1 MKSNVKNTNC
11 YMNLPKSH
19 VHSSTSEFNRS
30 IMNRSVFA
38 TSLKTWFFTG
48 MASFFIVLLAGL
60 DANAQNTP
68 PTVSTIANQTTS
80 CTGISQ
86 PLAFNIG
93 DAETLVGNLTITAT
107 SSNTTLIPNANLV
120 ITQPNSS
127 GAASL
132 AYTPVAGQ
140 TGVSTITLTVTDG
153 GGLTATSTFTI
164 TVTGS
169 TISAVSNVVND
180 LACGSTAT
188 GSFTTTVT
196 GGNAPFTYQWSWSG
210 TLNGTYSTTFA
221 SPLVSPSPSLS
232 PTNLYPGFFYR
243 LTVTDACGT
252 SLTSTGVQLN
262 SVTAMTISATSTN
275 VNCYGASTGS
285 ITAVTTN
292 GATPITVTA
301 TNGTNTYTSSTFTS
315 LGSNQRQFLLSNL
328 PAGSYTV
335 SAVDATSACN
345 PSTTVTISQPSQLA
359 ISGTQTNIVC
369 NGASTGAVDLSI
381 TGAGSSPATYTY
393 AWSGPSSYTASTQD
407 ISSRTAG
414 TYSVTVTDACNAT
427 ASASFTL
434 TQPDLLSGTIAATN
448 VSACYGN
455 TNGSIVVNNAA
466 GGAGTYEYSINGT
479 SWQSSNTFSNLA
491 AGTYQVSIRDAATTT
506 CVIDL
511 DGSNGTILTQ
521 PNQITGTVT
530 PTNVTLCYNNAN
542 GSIAVSVTG
551 GSGAFEYSKDNGTTW
566 QSSSTFSNL
575 TAGTYQISVR
585 DAANTSCVID
595 LDATTGTTLTQP
607 TQLTNTNALT
617 NVACNGASTGS
628 ITATPAGGTPA
639 YAYQWFTGS
648 NTSSSITGATN
659 ATLSSRP
666 AGAYTVQITDASGCT
681 TTTTSTITE
690 PSIGL
695 IATQAATNNVSC
707 FGGND
712 GSTGVNALFG
722 TSPYTYAWTGPG
734 TYAATTANI
743 SGLSASATPY
753 TVVVTDNNG
762 CTETIS
768 VTITQPTALAIATTQ
783 VDVLCFGNSTGSIN
797 ATTSGGTTPYNSFAW
812 TKNGSA
818 YATTEDISALGAGT
832 YVLTTTDNN
841 GCTATATVNI
851 TQPSAAL
858 TLSTTQVNVN
868 CNGNSTGSIDLTP
881 AGGTSPYTYAWT
893 GSVTTQDLSN
903 LAAGT
908 YNVTV
913 TDNNGCT
920 ATTSATITQPA
931 VPTAGVIAGTQTIC
945 SGGNP
950 VAFTSTTAGTTTI
963 PTSTLSYIWQENTNL
978 TTPSWT
984 TIAGATSATYDVP
997 AGLTTT
1003 TQYRRI
1009 TNVTYT
1015 WNGSSNSCESVP
1027 TTALTVTVNPIPAVT
1042 NTLSNATY
1050 CNGVAVTAIPLTS
1063 DVTGAVL
1070 SWTNNTTSIGLAA
1083 SGTGTIPAFTATNTT
1098 NAPVTATI
1106 TVTPTYT
1113 NNGVTC
1119 TGTAVTYTITVN
1131 PTPTVNAITSQ
1142 SLCAGVNTTAVTFA
1156 STFNVSGTT
1165 YNWTNSNTSIGLA
1178 ASGTGN
1184 IPAFTA
1190 TNTTNANINGTITV
1204 TPTAN
1209 GCNGTA
1215 QTFTITVRTVP
1226 NVVVPGDQTYAT
1238 GATVPT
1244 QTFTG
1249 NVAGTVY
1256 NWTNTNTA
1264 IGIPAQGTGN
1274 IASFT
1279 ATNNTSSPISGTIT
1293 VTPSINSCTGAAQS
1307 YTITVDPTPN
1317 VADPANQTLCAGD
1330 QTTLVDFT
1338 GTTANTNY
1346 NWINNTPSIGLAA
1359 SGSNDI
1365 PAFTATN
1372 TTNAAVTATITVTPQ
1387 AYVTQGYVWG
1397 AVSETGTL
1405 TLTAPAGKVFTTVAF
1420 ASYGLPT
1427 GSNGNYA
1434 IGSCHST
1441 TSSTVMSAAIGQ
1453 SGSFSVVANNATF
1466 GDPCSGPG
1474 KTLAVKLGYGI
1485 SVNGPSQ
1492 DFTITVNPTPVIGTQ
1507 AATICSGGN
1516 FSVTPTDGGGNIV
1529 PTGTTYTWT
1538 VAANANVSGESNQ
1551 STPQTSVGQTLTN
1564 LTNTVQTVVYSVT
1577 PVSPVGPCTGAPYTV
1592 TVTVNPVPVIAA
1604 KTTTICNN
1612 GTFTVTPTNGTDIVP
1627 ANTTYSWPAPAAI
1640 TGISGLASGSSAS
1653 FVSGTLTNSTN
1664 APIDVV
1670 YAVAPISGAAG
1681 NCVGATFTVTV
1692 TVYPTPALSST
1703 LAPAAICSGTTFS
1716 YTATSN
1722 TQLNPTFSWSRAA
1735 VAGISQASATGSSA
1749 SISETLTNTTNVP
1762 VSVTYVYTIAA
1773 NGCTATNNVVV
1784 VVNPTPVIAAKTATI
1799 CNTGTFTVTPS
1810 NGSDIVPS
1818 NTTYTWSAPSAI
1830 SGISGLA
1837 AGTSASS
1844 ISGTL
1849 TNSTNAP
1856 VDVVYTVTPTSGAN
1870 GNCVGASFTVTVTVN
1885 PTPALSSTL
1894 TPAAI
1899 CSAATFNYTATSAT
1913 LVSPTFAWT
1922 RAAVSGITEGA
1933 SSGST
1938 ATISETLTNTTN
1950 APISVTYVY
1959 TITANGCSATN
1970 SVVVVVNPT
1979 PTVNAITSQ
1988 TLCNNATT
1996 NAVTFASTF
2005 NVSGTT
2011 YAWTNNTTSIGL
2023 AASGTGNI
2031 AAFTATN
2038 TSNAP
2043 VTATINVTPS
2053 ANGCAGSP
2061 QTFTITVNPTP
2072 TVNSVAN
2079 QVLCVGSNTTTVN
2092 FASTFN
2098 VSGTT
2103 YAWTNTNTTIGLAA
2117 SGSGNIASYA
2127 TTLPTP
2133 FNVAQVGMVTV
2144 TPSANSCPGTP
2155 QTFTY
2160 TVNPTPVIAAKAQT
2174 ICTGTAFT
2182 IAPSNNITVTPMEI
2196 VPTGTQYTWTV
2207 PSNIVGATSQSTAQA
2222 NISQNL
2228 INATS
2233 APVVVV
2239 YTVTPRYTNAG
2250 VTCTGAPFTVTVTVN
2265 PTMSIANVNTTI
2277 CTGSTFAITP
2287 VDGALTDVVPAGTMY
2302 TWSITSNSNIAG
2314 ASNQTNPQVNVS
2326 QTLANNAATTQQ
2338 QIYTVTPQYTNA
2350 GLTCTGT
2357 PFTITVNVLSG
2368 VPSVN
2373 VGANQTICSNGTASF
2388 TVSTV
2393 SAETGY
2399 WATTGNGAITPNVTN
2414 IPTITYNPAA
2424 GETGNVNIMYY
2435 ATNACGTN
2443 SDVAVLTITALP
2455 SAGTI
2460 SGTTSVCINSNTTL
2474 SSSVS
2479 GGTWTSSNSSVASI
2493 NSSTGV
2499 VTGNA
2504 AGTATI
2510 TYTVTVGSCT
2520 NTTTT
2525 TVTVNSLPTATIAA
2539 AGPTTFC
2546 DGGSV
2551 TLMGPSAPAGMTY
2564 TYAWSLNG
2572 SAITGATS
2580 NTYLATGSGSYTVTV
2595 TNNNGCSATS
2605 AAVVVTENA
2614 LPTVAAITGTASA
2627 CVGSGSTL
2635 ASSTGGG
2642 TWSSSNTATATV
2654 NASSGA
2660 VTGVSA
2666 GTATITYT
2674 VTDGN
2679 GCTNSATTSFTV
2691 NSLPTLAAIGG
2702 ANAACAGTSTTLSN
2716 TTSGGTWS
2724 SSNTGVASI
2733 NPTTGA
2739 LSATTAGTTIITYT
2753 VTNSNGCT
2761 NSVTMIFTVNAL
2773 PTATVTAGGSTTIC
2787 AGGSVSLSANA
2798 GTGYTYQWSNGS
2810 ADQTITVSTSGSYTV
2825 TVTDL
2830 NGCSTTSAAT
2840 SVTVTPLPTVA
2851 SITGNTGVCVG
2862 STTTLASATT
2872 GGTWSSSNTA
2882 VATISAGGVV
2892 SGVSAGTTT
2901 ITYTVTVGG
2910 CTNTATTTVTVNSLP
2925 TATIAAA
2932 STTTFCT
2939 GGNVTLMGP
2948 SAPAGM
2954 TYTYVWNL
2962 NGTAISGATSN
2973 TYIANASG
2981 NYTVTVTNNNGCS
2994 ATSAA
2999 TVVTVNALPTVAAIT
3014 GTTSVCVGSSTT
3026 LANITTG
3033 GTWSSSNTATAT
3045 VNASTGAVTGVNA
3058 GTVTITYTVTNANGC
3073 TNTSTATVTVNALP
3087 TVAAITGATNICSG
3101 LTTQLE
3107 SATANGVWSSN
3118 NAAVATVSATGVVT
3132 GVSAGLATITY
3143 TVTNA
3148 SGCIS
3153 SVSADINV
3161 NSGVTATITAG
3172 GATTFCAGGSVTLTA
3187 STGASYLW
3195 SNGAQTQSIT
3205 VNAGGSY
3212 YVTVTTAA
3220 GCSNTS
3226 AATIVTVNPLP
3237 TANIL
3242 ANGPLTFCQG
3252 GSVTLSAS
3260 PVVAGNTYLWSNG
3273 ATTASINVT
3282 SSATITVTV
3291 TSAAGCSTTS
3301 LPTSVNV
3308 FTNPTA
3314 TITASGATT
3323 FCQGGS
3329 VTLTAN
3335 SGTGYSYQWSNN
3347 TNNQVMTATTAGSYT
3362 VTVTDANGCSVTS
3375 APTVVTVNALP
3386 TTAAITGTNSVC
3398 IGGTT
3403 LLSTTATNP
3412 VWSSANTA
3420 VATVAANGLVT
3431 GVSAGTVVV
3440 SYTITNANGCTNTAS
3455 VTVTVNQLPT
3465 AAIATVGATTFC
3477 QGGSV
3482 TLLASNAPAGMTYT
3496 YQWRLNGTAIT
3507 GATSNTYVA
3516 NASGNYS
3523 VTITTNSGC
3532 AATSAATTVTVNPLP
3547 VLAANTG
3554 SASVCENG
3562 TVTLANAQA
3571 GGLWSTANNTIATIN
3586 AVTGLVTGVNPGTTT
3601 LTYTFTNANGCTN
3614 SVSTNFTV
3622 NALPAAVITANGSTT
3637 FCQGGSVV
3645 LTANAGSTYLWS
3657 NGQTTQS
3664 ITVSNTADITV
3675 TVTNANGCSATSAIT
3690 SVVVNAL
3697 PVANIT
3703 SLNGNSFCQGGS
3715 VTLVASNASS
3725 YAWSN
3730 GAFTQSVTVSS
3741 TQTLTVTVT
3750 NANGCTA
3757 TSAPFTV
3764 TMNPA
3769 PVATITANGPTTFC
3783 AGGSVTLSAPAAA
3796 SYLWSS
3802 GETTQTIVASVDGP
3816 YTVTITDGNGCSA
3829 TSANMN
3835 ITVNNL
3841 PSVQS
3846 IAGNNT
3852 VCAGSTTTLTNATIG
3867 GTWTSSNTAI
3877 ATVSTTGVVT
3887 GVAAGTATMTYT
3899 VTNAAGC
3906 SNAVSFNITVNATP
3920 VLTAIA
3926 GTAVVCEGA
3935 TTLLANA
3942 QANGT
3947 WSSSDVAI
3955 ATVAANGVVS
3965 GVNAGSAT
3973 ITYTYTNA
3981 AGCTS
3986 SVSQALVVNALPT
3999 AVITASGATTFC
4011 AGGSVTLT
4019 APAGMTYAWSTG
4031 EPTQSITVSASGAY
4045 AVTVTNANGCAATS
4059 APVAVTV
4066 NALPTVAI
4074 ANIGATTFCQGG
4086 DVTLISP
4093 LNSTYSYAWSNG
4105 ATAITGATSNTY
4117 VATASGSYALTVTD
4131 ANGCTATSAAIPV
4144 TVNALPVVTATA
4156 NGATTF
4162 CQGGSVTIN
4171 AAGAA
4176 TYIWSNGA
4184 TTPSITL
4191 NASEVVTVTGTTVDG
4206 CSSVSNAISVVVN
4219 PLPNATITSSGSTAC
4234 LGSSVTLTANGG
4246 ATYSWSNGSTNQ
4258 SITVTAGNTYTVTAT
4273 SAAGCTSTASETVT
4287 FNANPAVTI
4296 AANGPTVFCQGGSLT
4311 LTATGGANYVWSN
4324 GDQGASTTVTQS
4336 GAYFVTVTNAAG
4348 CTTQSSIVNV
4358 TVNAAPVVAA
4368 ITGANTVCEGGNMT
4382 LTSATPGGVWTSAN
4396 NFIAT
4401 IDGAGNVTG
4410 LNAGSTT
4417 ITYTVSNNGCTATA
4431 VAQVNVLNNPV
4442 TPTITASGATSVCPG
4457 GSVVLFA
4464 SNAANYQWSNGPTT
4478 PFIVATQSGA
4488 YTVTATGLNGCSAT
4502 SVPVNVFIGDN
4513 TAPVITAPLNV
4524 TVTPNLGCEAIG
4536 VTLGTPVTSDN
4547 CSVASV
4553 SNDAPAIYP
4562 IGTTTVTWTV
4572 TDASGNTSTATQL
4585 VTVVDQTAPTA
4596 LAPANVTVSSNNF
4609 CEATGVDLGLP
4620 FATDNCTNNL
4630 VITNN
4635 APATYPLGTTTVTW
4649 TITDAAGNI
4658 TTVDQTVT
4666 VVDQTAPVVLLAN
4679 TSVILDADGN
4689 ATIGFEDLD
4698 NGSFD
4703 NCGIAGAILSQ
4714 SAFDCSN
4721 VGNNLISVTLTDNN
4735 GNQTTAQVMVTV
4747 VASDACGGSNWAGP
4761 NVPDAFTPNGNNYND
4776 TWVIPGLEGYNTKEM
4791 VVYSRYGTLV
4801 HYSGQ
4806 YNNDWDGTLLNTGT
4820 PVPDGTYYYI
4830 LNLDGGKQLNGYV
4843 YINRVKQ

>member
-1 MKSNVKNTNC
+1 M
-11 YMNLPKSH
+11 
-19 VHSSTSEFNRS
+19 
-30 IMNRSVFA
+30 
-38 TSLKTWFFTG
+38 
-48 MASFFIVLLAGL
+48 
-60 DANAQNTP
+60 
-68 PTVSTIANQTTS
+68 
-80 CTGISQ
+80 
-86 PLAFNIG
+86 
-93 DAETLVGNLTITAT
+93 
-107 SSNTTLIPNANLV
+107 
-120 ITQPNSS
+120 
-127 GAASL
+127 
-132 AYTPVAGQ
+132 
-140 TGVSTITLTVTDG
+140 
-153 GGLTATSTFTI
+153 
-164 TVTGS
+164 
-169 TISAVSNVVND
+169 
-180 LACGSTAT
+180 
-188 GSFTTTVT
+188 
-196 GGNAPFTYQWSWSG
+196 
-210 TLNGTYSTTFA
+210 
-221 SPLVSPSPSLS
+221 
-232 PTNLYPGFFYR
+232 
-243 LTVTDACGT
+243 
-252 SLTSTGVQLN
+252 
-262 SVTAMTISATSTN
+262 
-275 VNCYGASTGS
+275 
-285 ITAVTTN
+285 
-292 GATPITVTA
+292 
-301 TNGTNTYTSSTFTS
+301 
-315 LGSNQRQFLLSNL
+315 
-328 PAGSYTV
+328 
-335 SAVDATSACN
+335 
-345 PSTTVTISQPSQLA
+345 
-359 ISGTQTNIVC
+359 
-369 NGASTGAVDLSI
+369 
-381 TGAGSSPATYTY
+381 
-393 AWSGPSSYTASTQD
+393 
-407 ISSRTAG
+407 
-414 TYSVTVTDACNAT
+414 
-427 ASASFTL
+427 
-434 TQPDLLSGTIAATN
+434 
-448 VSACYGN
+448 
-455 TNGSIVVNNAA
+455 
-466 GGAGTYEYSINGT
+466 
-479 SWQSSNTFSNLA
+479 
-491 AGTYQVSIRDAATTT
+491 
-506 CVIDL
+506 
-511 DGSNGTILTQ
+511 
-521 PNQITGTVT
+521 
-530 PTNVTLCYNNAN
+530 
-542 GSIAVSVTG
+542 
-551 GSGAFEYSKDNGTTW
+551 
-566 QSSSTFSNL
+566 
-575 TAGTYQISVR
+575 
-585 DAANTSCVID
+585 
-595 LDATTGTTLTQP
+595 
-607 TQLTNTNALT
+607 
-617 NVACNGASTGS
+617 
-628 ITATPAGGTPA
+628 
-639 YAYQWFTGS
+639 
-648 NTSSSITGATN
+648 
-659 ATLSSRP
+659 
-666 AGAYTVQITDASGCT
+666 
-681 TTTTSTITE
+681 
-690 PSIGL
+690 
-695 IATQAATNNVSC
+695 
-707 FGGND
+707 
-712 GSTGVNALFG
+712 
-722 TSPYTYAWTGPG
+722 
-734 TYAATTANI
+734 
-743 SGLSASATPY
+743 
-753 TVVVTDNNG
+753 
-762 CTETIS
+762 
-768 VTITQPTALAIATTQ
+768 
-783 VDVLCFGNSTGSIN
+783 
-797 ATTSGGTTPYNSFAW
+797 
-812 TKNGSA
+812 
-818 YATTEDISALGAGT
+818 
-832 YVLTTTDNN
+832 
-841 GCTATATVNI
+841 
-851 TQPSAAL
+851 
-858 TLSTTQVNVN
+858 
-868 CNGNSTGSIDLTP
+868 
-881 AGGTSPYTYAWT
+881 
-893 GSVTTQDLSN
+893 
-903 LAAGT
+903 
-908 YNVTV
+908 
-913 TDNNGCT
+913 
-920 ATTSATITQPA
+920 
-931 VPTAGVIAGTQTIC
+931 
-945 SGGNP
+945 
-950 VAFTSTTAGTTTI
+950 
-963 PTSTLSYIWQENTNL
+963 
-978 TTPSWT
+978 
-984 TIAGATSATYDVP
+984 
-997 AGLTTT
+997 
-1003 TQYRRI
+1003 
-1009 TNVTYT
+1009 
-1015 WNGSSNSCESVP
+1015 
-1027 TTALTVTVNPIPAVT
+1027 
-1042 NTLSNATY
+1042 
-1050 CNGVAVTAIPLTS
+1050 
-1063 DVTGAVL
+1063 
-1070 SWTNNTTSIGLAA
+1070 
-1083 SGTGTIPAFTATNTT
+1083 
-1098 NAPVTATI
+1098 
-1106 TVTPTYT
+1106 
-1113 NNGVTC
+1113 
-1119 TGTAVTYTITVN
+1119 
-1131 PTPTVNAITSQ
+1131 
-1142 SLCAGVNTTAVTFA
+1142 
-1156 STFNVSGTT
+1156 
-1165 YNWTNSNTSIGLA
+1165 
-1178 ASGTGN
+1178 
-1184 IPAFTA
+1184 
-1190 TNTTNANINGTITV
+1190 
-1204 TPTAN
+1204 
-1209 GCNGTA
+1209 
-1215 QTFTITVRTVP
+1215 
-1226 NVVVPGDQTYAT
+1226 
-1238 GATVPT
+1238 
-1244 QTFTG
+1244 
-1249 NVAGTVY
+1249 
-1256 NWTNTNTA
+1256 
-1264 IGIPAQGTGN
+1264 
-1274 IASFT
+1274 
-1279 ATNNTSSPISGTIT
+1279 
-1293 VTPSINSCTGAAQS
+1293 
-1307 YTITVDPTPN
+1307 
-1317 VADPANQTLCAGD
+1317 
-1330 QTTLVDFT
+1330 
-1338 GTTANTNY
+1338 
-1346 NWINNTPSIGLAA
+1346 
-1359 SGSNDI
+1359 
-1365 PAFTATN
+1365 
-1372 TTNAAVTATITVTPQ
+1372 
-1387 AYVTQGYVWG
+1387 
-1397 AVSETGTL
+1397 
-1405 TLTAPAGKVFTTVAF
+1405 
-1420 ASYGLPT
+1420 
-1427 GSNGNYA
+1427 
-1434 IGSCHST
+1434 
-1441 TSSTVMSAAIGQ
+1441 
-1453 SGSFSVVANNATF
+1453 
-1466 GDPCSGPG
+1466 
-1474 KTLAVKLGYGI
+1474 
-1485 SVNGPSQ
+1485 
-1492 DFTITVNPTPVIGTQ
+1492 
-1507 AATICSGGN
+1507 
-1516 FSVTPTDGGGNIV
+1516 
-1529 PTGTTYTWT
+1529 
-1538 VAANANVSGESNQ
+1538 
-1551 STPQTSVGQTLTN
+1551 
-1564 LTNTVQTVVYSVT
+1564 
-1577 PVSPVGPCTGAPYTV
+1577 
-1592 TVTVNPVPVIAA
+1592 
-1604 KTTTICNN
+1604 
-1612 GTFTVTPTNGTDIVP
+1612 
-1627 ANTTYSWPAPAAI
+1627 
-1640 TGISGLASGSSAS
+1640 
-1653 FVSGTLTNSTN
+1653 
-1664 APIDVV
+1664 
-1670 YAVAPISGAAG
+1670 
-1681 NCVGATFTVTV
+1681 
-1692 TVYPTPALSST
+1692 
-1703 LAPAAICSGTTFS
+1703 
-1716 YTATSN
+1716 
-1722 TQLNPTFSWSRAA
+1722 
-1735 VAGISQASATGSSA
+1735 
-1749 SISETLTNTTNVP
+1749 
-1762 VSVTYVYTIAA
+1762 
-1773 NGCTATNNVVV
+1773 
-1784 VVNPTPVIAAKTATI
+1784 
-1799 CNTGTFTVTPS
+1799 
-1810 NGSDIVPS
+1810 
-1818 NTTYTWSAPSAI
+1818 
-1830 SGISGLA
+1830 
-1837 AGTSASS
+1837 
-1844 ISGTL
+1844 
-1849 TNSTNAP
+1849 
-1856 VDVVYTVTPTSGAN
+1856 
-1870 GNCVGASFTVTVTVN
+1870 
-1885 PTPALSSTL
+1885 
-1894 TPAAI
+1894 
-1899 CSAATFNYTATSAT
+1899 
-1913 LVSPTFAWT
+1913 
-1922 RAAVSGITEGA
+1922 
-1933 SSGST
+1933 
-1938 ATISETLTNTTN
+1938 
-1950 APISVTYVY
+1950 
-1959 TITANGCSATN
+1959 
-1970 SVVVVVNPT
+1970 
-1979 PTVNAITSQ
+1979 
-1988 TLCNNATT
+1988 
-1996 NAVTFASTF
+1996 
-2005 NVSGTT
+2005 
-2011 YAWTNNTTSIGL
+2011 
-2023 AASGTGNI
+2023 
-2031 AAFTATN
+2031 
-2038 TSNAP
+2038 
-2043 VTATINVTPS
+2043 
-2053 ANGCAGSP
+2053 
-2061 QTFTITVNPTP
+2061 
-2072 TVNSVAN
+2072 
-2079 QVLCVGSNTTTVN
+2079 
-2092 FASTFN
+2092 
-2098 VSGTT
+2098 
-2103 YAWTNTNTTIGLAA
+2103 
-2117 SGSGNIASYA
+2117 
-2127 TTLPTP
+2127 
-2133 FNVAQVGMVTV
+2133 
-2144 TPSANSCPGTP
+2144 
-2155 QTFTY
+2155 
-2160 TVNPTPVIAAKAQT
+2160 
-2174 ICTGTAFT
+2174 
-2182 IAPSNNITVTPMEI
+2182 
-2196 VPTGTQYTWTV
+2196 
-2207 PSNIVGATSQSTAQA
+2207 
-2222 NISQNL
+2222 
-2228 INATS
+2228 
-2233 APVVVV
+2233 
-2239 YTVTPRYTNAG
+2239 
-2250 VTCTGAPFTVTVTVN
+2250 
-2265 PTMSIANVNTTI
+2265 
-2277 CTGSTFAITP
+2277 
-2287 VDGALTDVVPAGTMY
+2287 
-2302 TWSITSNSNIAG
+2302 
-2314 ASNQTNPQVNVS
+2314 
-2326 QTLANNAATTQQ
+2326 
-2338 QIYTVTPQYTNA
+2338 
-2350 GLTCTGT
+2350 
-2357 PFTITVNVLSG
+2357 
-2368 VPSVN
+2368 
-2373 VGANQTICSNGTASF
+2373 
-2388 TVSTV
+2388 
-2393 SAETGY
+2393 
-2399 WATTGNGAITPNVTN
+2399 
-2414 IPTITYNPAA
+2414 
-2424 GETGNVNIMYY
+2424 
-2435 ATNACGTN
+2435 
-2443 SDVAVLTITALP
+2443 
-2455 SAGTI
+2455 
-2460 SGTTSVCINSNTTL
+2460 
-2474 SSSVS
+2474 
-2479 GGTWTSSNSSVASI
+2479 
-2493 NSSTGV
+2493 
-2499 VTGNA
+2499 
-2504 AGTATI
+2504 
-2510 TYTVTVGSCT
+2510 
-2520 NTTTT
+2520 
-2525 TVTVNSLPTATIAA
+2525 
-2539 AGPTTFC
+2539 
-2546 DGGSV
+2546 
-2551 TLMGPSAPAGMTY
+2551 
-2564 TYAWSLNG
+2564 
-2572 SAITGATS
+2572 
-2580 NTYLATGSGSYTVTV
+2580 
-2595 TNNNGCSATS
+2595 
-2605 AAVVVTENA
+2605 
-2614 LPTVAAITGTASA
+2614 
-2627 CVGSGSTL
+2627 
-2635 ASSTGGG
+2635 
-2642 TWSSSNTATATV
+2642 
-2654 NASSGA
+2654 
-2660 VTGVSA
+2660 
-2666 GTATITYT
+2666 
-2674 VTDGN
+2674 
-2679 GCTNSATTSFTV
+2679 
-2691 NSLPTLAAIGG
+2691 
-2702 ANAACAGTSTTLSN
+2702 
-2716 TTSGGTWS
+2716 
-2724 SSNTGVASI
+2724 
-2733 NPTTGA
+2733 
-2739 LSATTAGTTIITYT
+2739 
-2753 VTNSNGCT
+2753 
-2761 NSVTMIFTVNAL
+2761 
-2773 PTATVTAGGSTTIC
+2773 
-2787 AGGSVSLSANA
+2787 
-2798 GTGYTYQWSNGS
+2798 
-2810 ADQTITVSTSGSYTV
+2810 
-2825 TVTDL
+2825 
-2830 NGCSTTSAAT
+2830 
-2840 SVTVTPLPTVA
+2840 
-2851 SITGNTGVCVG
+2851 
-2862 STTTLASATT
+2862 
-2872 GGTWSSSNTA
+2872 
-2882 VATISAGGVV
+2882 
-2892 SGVSAGTTT
+2892 
-2901 ITYTVTVGG
+2901 
-2910 CTNTATTTVTVNSLP
+2910 
-2925 TATIAAA
+2925 
-2932 STTTFCT
+2932 
-2939 GGNVTLMGP
+2939 
-2948 SAPAGM
+2948 
-2954 TYTYVWNL
+2954 
-2962 NGTAISGATSN
+2962 
-2973 TYIANASG
+2973 
-2981 NYTVTVTNNNGCS
+2981 
-2994 ATSAA
+2994 
-2999 TVVTVNALPTVAAIT
+2999 
-3014 GTTSVCVGSSTT
+3014 
-3026 LANITTG
+3026 
-3033 GTWSSSNTATAT
+3033 
-3045 VNASTGAVTGVNA
+3045 
-3058 GTVTITYTVTNANGC
+3058 
-3073 TNTSTATVTVNALP
+3073 NALP

-3645 LTANAGSTYLWS
+3645 LTANAGSSYLWS

-3715 VTLVASNASS
+3715 VTLVASNGSS

-3757 TSAPFTV
+3757 ISAPFTV

-3816 YTVTITDGNGCSA
+3816 YTVTITNGNGCSA

-4045 AVTVTNANGCAATS
+4045 AVTVTNANGCASTS

-4086 DVTLISP
+4086 NVTLISP

-4324 GDQGASTTVTQS
+4324 GDQGAATTVTQS